1 MKKSKKILFT
11 TLGLSLAALTSIVA
25 FVSYKKPN
33 KNLVEQ
39 KNNTTNNIE
48 NITQNSN
55 STNFENHDNHK
66 HEIHIQDNIDTSN
79 NEHENQLI
87 KNQIEQ
93 FYIEEQQM
101 VNFNLNEKLSK
112 EKEIQ
117 EKTIN
122 ELNPENLIKN
132 LNDVIHYQSFDDIKN
147 KLEAKLAKEINNFKE
162 KFGDVFSIQFIDLTK
177 NSNPSLFNKVEKF
190 YTSEGYPV
198 FKITTNAVFIASSQY
213 PYGDIFEVDEFQFY
227 LVSNI
232 ETNHKTNIE
241 LIKYQDL
248 KIEEASITKEN
259 EQIELVIKG
268 ENLNHI
274 NQDDLYLIKKHETNL
289 FKLNDNLI
297 KNQDNK
303 KEVIEIISQNETEII
318 AKISDSNMP
327 EINYFVGINNQYFPN
342 YNSSILLTDIN
353 TNYSTL
359 VETKLVEIHQEKE
372 QSEKLNWDMDYSIGW
387 WSKNWDNKITVN
399 LKGKN
404 NNFNKWNGQNNR
416 WPINLRIFEVQ
427 LPYVLIK
434 RNGKNDNEV
443 SDRNDLYADYLLIDT
458 LKNIKEK
465 DAKQKEELL
474 EEVKKQVKVEYIGYF
489 GYANS
494 IKCSNNGNGS
504 CCGDLNLADSSCAR
518 KYDYFDGNGYG
529 YSLYNSFGLKTIS
542 ETSREVQFEIKL
554 PIVKNKGTGN

>member
-11 TLGLSLAALTSIVA
+11 TLGLSLAALTPIVA
-25 FVSYKKPN
+25 FVGYKKPN

-55 STNFENHDNHK
+55 STNFENHDNHE
-66 HEIHIQDNIDTSN
+66 HENHIQDKIDTSN

-162 KFGDVFSIQFIDLTK
+162 KFGDVFSIQFIDLIK

-213 PYGDIFEVDEFQFY
+213 RYGDIFEVDEFQFY

-274 NQDDLYLIKKHETNL
+274 NQDDLYLIKKNETNL
-289 FKLNDNLI
+289 FKTNNLI

-353 TNYSTL
+353 MNYSTL
-359 VETKLVEIHQEKE
+359 VETKLVEIHQETKTKE
-372 QSEKLNWDMDYSIGW
+372 LNWDMDYFISRWGV
-387 WSKNWDNKITVN
+387 NWDNKIAVN
-399 LKGKN
+399 LKGKKDG
-404 NNFNKWNGQNNR
+404 FNKWNSQNNR
-416 WPINLRIFEVQ
+416 WPINLRIFKVQ
-427 LPYVLIK
+427 LPYVL
-434 RNGKNDNEV
+434 R
-443 SDRNDLYADYLLIDT
+443 
-458 LKNIKEK
+458 
-465 DAKQKEELL
+465 
-474 EEVKKQVKVEYIGYF
+474 KK
-489 GYANS
+489 
-494 IKCSNNGNGS
+494 
-504 CCGDLNLADSSCAR
+504 
-518 KYDYFDGNGYG
+518 
-529 YSLYNSFGLKTIS
+529 
-542 ETSREVQFEIKL
+542 
-554 PIVKNKGTGN
+554 